1 MSVQEIT
8 GKTNISDLPSSNV
21 ELEIKDKDE
30 KLNLN
35 DIFKKVE
42 DVGNKGNL
50 ALPSRDIP
58 MDQSSVTMDRKSSTN
73 YVPDNEDYINKIY
86 ERNVDIVENQR
97 KKQNKVETID
107 VIYSELEKPILMAI
121 LFFLFQLPIFNT
133 ILKKYVKGIFSND
146 ENLNIYGYIL
156 KSVMYSSTFYL
167 LIKSMEYI
175 SV

>member
-1 MSVQEIT
+1 MSVEEIT

-73 YVPDNEDYINKIY
+73 YIPDNEDYINKIY

-121 LFFLFQLPIFNT
+121 LFQLQ
-133 ILKKYVKGIFSND
+133 
-146 ENLNIYGYIL
+146 
-156 KSVMYSSTFYL
+156 YL
-167 LIKSMEYI
+167 IQY
-175 SV
+175 